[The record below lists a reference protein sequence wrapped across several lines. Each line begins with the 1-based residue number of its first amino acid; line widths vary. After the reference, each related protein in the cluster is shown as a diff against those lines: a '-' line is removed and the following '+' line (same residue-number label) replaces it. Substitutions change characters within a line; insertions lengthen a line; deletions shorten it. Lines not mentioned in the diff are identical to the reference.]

1 MSFFFLVAARPGPL
15 TMINVNNTV
24 PHTGVLLEIR
34 CGGMVGNPPGNFVW
48 YRQRR
53 EDSDWVRIHDRNNQT
68 EPFLNTTTCQ
78 YYRNSTLYYLLSK
91 SDIDL
96 LIKCSVSN
104 GVGEGYSVEVTGE
117 FGVDGKFSSLFL
129 CQQVSLFQ
137 LCNMTNETNN
147 TCDLVGFK
155 AGQPLM
161 GHFYSKS
168 FKRLCFPRYKMYL
181 PNHFKYVN
189 TSYLVTIS
197 MI

>member
-1 MSFFFLVAARPGPL
+1 
-15 TMINVNNTV
+15 MININNTV

-34 CGGMVGNPPGNFVW
+34 CGGMVGNPPGNFMW

-104 GVGEGYSVEVTGE
+104 GVGEGYNVEVTGE
-117 FGVDGKFSSLFL
+117 FGVDGKFFFFFL
-129 CQQVSLFQ
+129 NAEMNAVL
-137 LCNMTNETNN
+137 
-147 TCDLVGFK
+147 
-155 AGQPLM
+155 
-161 GHFYSKS
+161 
-168 FKRLCFPRYKMYL
+168 
-181 PNHFKYVN
+181 
-189 TSYLVTIS
+189 
-197 MI
+197 